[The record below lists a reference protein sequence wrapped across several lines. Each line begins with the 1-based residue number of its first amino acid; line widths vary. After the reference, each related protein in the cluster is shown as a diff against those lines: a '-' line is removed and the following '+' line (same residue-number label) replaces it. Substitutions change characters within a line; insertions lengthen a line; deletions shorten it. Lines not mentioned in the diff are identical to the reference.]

1 MIEPQKP
8 KQRIMPER
16 IEVVDDVMAEIL
28 RKKTPAERIQIG
40 FSLWSSARKMLTAH
54 LKNTH
59 PDWDEKQISREVA
72 KRLSHG
78 IV

>member
-1 MIEPQKP
+1 MVEPQRP
-8 KQRIMPER
+8 KRKLEPRQ
-16 IEVVDDVMAEIL
+16 IEVVDNAMAEIL

-40 FSLWSSARKMLTAH
+40 FSLWTSARKMLTVH
-54 LKNTH
+54 LKSIH
-59 PDWDEKQISREVA
+59 PDWDEEQISREVA

>member
-1 MIEPQKP
+1 MKEPQKT
-8 KQRIMPER
+8 KQKLEPRQ

-40 FSLWSSARKMLTAH
+40 FSLWTSARKMLTAH
-54 LKNTH
+54 LKSTH
-59 PDWDEKQISREVA
+59 PDWDEKQISQEVA

>member
-1 MIEPQKP
+1 MKEPQKIKHKLEP
-8 KQRIMPER
+8 GR
-16 IEVVDDVMAEIL
+16 IEMVDDVMAEIL

-40 FSLWSSARKMLTAH
+40 FNLWTSARKMLTAH
-54 LKNTH
+54 LKSTH
-59 PDWDEKQISREVA
+59 PEWDEKQISQEVA

>member
-1 MIEPQKP
+1 MKEQQKLKHKLEPG
-8 KQRIMPER
+8 R
-16 IEVVDDVMAEIL
+16 IEMVDDVMAEIL

-40 FSLWSSARKMLTAH
+40 FNLWTSARKMLTAH
-54 LKNTH
+54 LKSTH
-59 PDWDEKQISREVA
+59 PEWDEKQISQEVA

>member
-1 MIEPQKP
+1 MKETQKT
-8 KQRIMPER
+8 KQKLGPRQ

-40 FSLWSSARKMLTAH
+40 FTLWTSAWKMLTAH
-54 LKNTH
+54 LKSTH
-59 PDWDEKQISREVA
+59 PEWDEKQISQEVA

>member
-1 MIEPQKP
+1 MKDIQKTGW
-8 KQRIMPER
+8 RIDPGQ

-28 RKKTPAERIQIG
+28 RQKTPAERIEIG
-40 FSLWSSARKMLTAH
+40 FKLWTSARKMLTAH
-54 LKNTH
+54 LQNLH
-59 PDWDEKQISREVA
+59 PDWDDKTISKEVA

>member
-1 MIEPQKP
+1 MIEPQKA
-8 KQRIMPER
+8 KQKLRPR
-16 IEVVDDVMAEIL
+16 KIEVMDDIMAEIL

-40 FSLWSSARKMLTAH
+40 FGLWTSARNMLTAH
-54 LKNTH
+54 LKSTH
-59 PDWDEKQISREVA
+59 PDWDEKQISQEVA

>member
-1 MIEPQKP
+1 MKETQKT
-8 KQRIMPER
+8 KQKLVPRK

-28 RKKTPAERIQIG
+28 RKKTPVERIQIG
-40 FSLWSSARKMLTAH
+40 FSLWTSARKMLTAH
-54 LKNTH
+54 LKSTH
-59 PDWDEKQISREVA
+59 PEWNEKQISQEVA